1 MMARNLK
8 VFIKIYAEVKRKS
21 KRELENFTEALVL
34 DQKMAELEKQ
44 NLENRI
50 FLLGAKKPNQFF
62 NTHPRAYEKV
72 PINVTN
78 QMHANLTTQQAQGKL
93 QDNSANNPNLTNNGG
108 NGGDGGAKTHKV
120 QNSKGQNLN
129 NNFAYTSISSMDNNN
144 DPSHRSLMEPNQ
156 IQNSNSKTKG
166 QNKAG
171 GAKNMPA
178 PSGQPT
184 NNSYGRK
191 K

>member
-21 KRELENFTEALVL
+21 KRELENFTEALVM

-72 PINVTN
+72 PLNVTN
-78 QMHANLTTQQAQGKL
+78 QMNLSLQAQQQQQSKL
-93 QDNSANNPNLTNNGG
+93 QENQGNNMNLMNVGGGGAQTHNVQKQKTNN
-108 NGGDGGAKTHKV
+108 
-120 QNSKGQNLN
+120 L
-129 NNFAYTSISSMDNNN
+129 
-144 DPSHRSLMEPNQ
+144 
-156 IQNSNSKTKG
+156 
-166 QNKAG
+166 
-171 GAKNMPA
+171 
-178 PSGQPT
+178 
-184 NNSYGRK
+184 
-191 K
+191 